1 MKQVLYY
8 FLALILLMTGC
19 KGHQNKWE
27 KNVAIDSLSS
37 ILYDIMSDQPE
48 RALAFIDSLE
58 REGIY
63 SEGLANCRRAQVY
76 SEQYQ
81 PRVSEVYAHRA
92 VNDENLTKENR
103 RYHYFAYL
111 LLINAAQNM
120 GNTERAM
127 TYATQAL
134 AEAEPDTSASAQK
147 YKPDYLEAIG
157 CCQFALKHVDEGN
170 KSYERAYGLYEDVV
184 ANAESFSSFYPMF
197 MMAVDAINYNVDNDR
212 IETAKL
218 WLPRLEKAY
227 DQMVGTKNIIDYV
240 KDQATADK
248 EITQAG
254 LYAIAGQPK
263 EAEAHYQAYLATN
276 YAHTQVGQKLSV
288 GYLEDTGKWNEML
301 TALEAS
307 DSFYVNN
314 ESQYSMRYLTSV
326 LGGQFNAQKHLG
338 HHEEAL
344 KVADKLIALLDTVNE
359 KTRQEDAAELAVVY
373 ETQEKERKIA
383 EQQADLTR
391 QRLIGTAI
399 AMVLL
404 VVFFIIYTLH
414 RRRAAR
420 RLAEVNA
427 IKERIESE
435 LRIARDI
442 QMSMVPSV
450 FPDREGLDLYASMTP
465 AREVGGDLYCYVL
478 QGDILHFCVGDVSGK
493 GVPASLFMAQV
504 TRLFRSFAAQGKKPA
519 DICTRI
525 NQALSEDNE
534 QVMFVTMFVGMIDLT
549 TNHLWFC
556 NAGHNPPVI
565 GGGENHGEFLQM
577 EPNAPIG
584 LWPDLDYVGEEIE
597 NITGRAMFIYTDG
610 LNEAENSQQE
620 QLGDERLLTI
630 LQNTHFSNAR
640 QVIETL
646 TAEVERHRNGAEPND
661 DLTMMCLRV

>member
-1 MKQVLYY
+1 MKRILYS
-8 FLALILLMTGC
+8 FLALILMMTGC
-19 KGHQNKWE
+19 TGQRNKWE
-27 KNVAIDSLSS
+27 QDVVIDSLTT

-58 REGIY
+58 NEGFY

-76 SEQYQ
+76 SEQFQ
-81 PRVSEVYAHRA
+81 PRVSEMYAHRA
-92 VNDENLTKENR
+92 VNDENLKKENR
-103 RYHYFAYL
+103 RYHYFAYV
-111 LLINAAQNM
+111 LLINAAENM
-120 GNTERAM
+120 RNTERAL

-134 AEAEPDTSASAQK
+134 AEAEADSSAPARK

-157 CCQFALKHVDEGN
+157 CCQFSLKHVDEGN
-170 KSYERAYGLYEDVV
+170 KSYGQAYDLYEEVV
-184 ANAESFSSFYPMF
+184 ANAESFSSFYPLF
-197 MMAVDAINYNVDNDR
+197 MMAVDAINDNVDNGK
-212 IETAKL
+212 IEIAKL

-227 DQMVGTKNIIDYV
+227 DQLVSTKNIMDYV

-248 EITQAG
+248 EITQAR
-254 LYAIAGQPK
+254 LFANAGQTK
-263 EAEAHYQAYLATN
+263 EAEAHYQAYLATD
-276 YAHTQVGQKLSV
+276 YAHTLVGQKMSS
-288 GYLEDTGKWNEML
+288 GYLEESGKWSEMIA
-301 TALEAS
+301 ALEAS
-307 DSFYVNN
+307 DSFYVKN
-314 ESQYSMRYLTSV
+314 ESQYSMKYLTSV
-326 LGGQFNAQKHLG
+326 LGGQFKAQRHLG
-338 HHEEAL
+338 RNASAL
-344 KVADKLIALLDTVNE
+344 KVADKLITLLDTVSE

-404 VVFFIIYTLH
+404 VVFFIVYTLL
-414 RRRAAR
+414 RRRTAR

-427 IKERIESE
+427 VKERIESE

-450 FPDREGLDLYASMTP
+450 FPDREGLDLCASMTP
-465 AREVGGDLYCYVL
+465 AKEVGGDLYCYVL

-504 TRLFRSFAAQGKKPA
+504 TRLFRTFAAQGKKPA

-534 QVMFVTMFVGMIDLT
+534 QGMFVTMFVGMINLT
-549 TNHLWFC
+549 KDHLWFC

-565 GGGENHGEFLQM
+565 GGGESQGEFLQM
-577 EPNAPIG
+577 ETNAPIG
-584 LWPDLDYVGEEIE
+584 LWPDLDFVGEEIKT
-597 NITGRAMFIYTDG
+597 IKGRTLFIYTDG
-610 LNEAENSQQE
+610 LNEAENLQQE
-620 QLGDERLLTI
+620 QFGDKRLLNI
-630 LQNTHFSNAR
+630 LQNTRFDNAR
-640 QVIETL
+640 KVIETL
-646 TAEVERHRNGAEPND
+646 ASEVERHRNGAEPND

>member
-8 FLALILLMTGC
+8 SLALILLMTGC
-19 KGHQNKWE
+19 KGQRNKWE
-27 KNVAIDSLSS
+27 NDVVIDSLTTV
-37 ILYDIMSDQPE
+37 LYNMMSDQPE
-48 RALAFIDSLE
+48 RALAFIDSL
-58 REGIY
+58 REEGYY

-76 SEQYQ
+76 SEQFQ

-92 VNDENLTKENR
+92 VNDENLKKENR

-111 LLINAAQNM
+111 LLINAASNM
-120 GNTERAM
+120 GNNERAM
-127 TYATQAL
+127 TYATEAL
-134 AEAEPDTSASAQK
+134 AEAEADTLAAAQK

-157 CCQFALKHVDEGN
+157 CCQFNLKHVDEGN
-170 KSYERAYGLYEDVV
+170 KSYDRAYGLYEELM
-184 ANAESFSSFYPMF
+184 AHAESFSSFYPMF
-197 MMAVDAINYNVDNDR
+197 MMAVDAINYNVDNGR

-227 DQMVGTKNIIDYV
+227 DRLVSASNIIDYV
-240 KDQATADK
+240 RDQATADK
-248 EITQAG
+248 EISQAR
-254 LYAIAGQPK
+254 LYTIAGQPK
-263 EAEAHYQAYLATN
+263 EAEAHYQAYLATD
-276 YAHTQVGQKLSV
+276 YAHTQVGQKMSS
-288 GYLEDTGKWNEML
+288 GYLEASGKWDEMV

-307 DSFYVNN
+307 DSFYMNN
-314 ESQYSMRYLTSV
+314 ESQYSMKYLTGV
-326 LGGQFNAQKHLG
+326 LGGQFKAQRHLG
-338 HHEEAL
+338 RNEGAL
-344 KVADKLIALLDTVNE
+344 KVADKLIALLDTVSE

-399 AMVLL
+399 AMALL
-404 VVFFIIYTLH
+404 VLFFIVYTLH

-420 RLAEVNA
+420 RLAEANA
-427 IKERIESE
+427 VKERIESE

-465 AREVGGDLYCYVL
+465 AKEVGGDLYCYVL

-504 TRLFRSFAAQGKKPA
+504 TRLFRTFATQGKKPA

-534 QVMFVTMFVGMIDLT
+534 QGMFVTMFVGMIDLT
-549 TNHLWFC
+549 TDHLWFC

-565 GGGENHGEFLQM
+565 GGGESHGEFLQM
-577 EPNAPIG
+577 ETNAPIG

-597 NITGRAMFIYTDG
+597 NIKGRAMLIYTDG
-610 LNEAENSQQE
+610 LNEAENPQQE
-620 QLGDERLLTI
+620 QLGDERLLAI

-646 TAEVERHRNGAEPND
+646 ASEVEHHRNGAEPND